1 MCLIEANF
9 LSAVHDQMELGQ
21 ARDRIEDFAHGLTKS
36 IDCLDSLNPGS
47 IHIPAQILEPGPL
60 LLLGAPGVG
69 KGTQADSLAKLWGV
83 PKVSTGDILRA
94 NVADGT
100 THGLRAKRIMER
112 GGLVP
117 DEIMTE
123 MVVDRLGRT
132 DTALGFILDGF
143 PRTIPQAMWLD
154 GYLSEHRQRD
164 VLGIVHLCMD
174 FDGIVERIV
183 HRRVCPFC
191 KTLYNIQLKPPKRTG
206 RCDKDDTELIQR
218 SDDGLDVLQTRLDV
232 FKRETEPLLQY
243 YRCRSPFVQIE
254 ADESPSIVTEA
265 IVAALT
271 RYRTHAN

>member
-1 MCLIEANF
+1 
-9 LSAVHDQMELGQ
+9 MELAQ
-21 ARDRIEDFAHGLTKS
+21 AGDEVEDFAPGLTKS
-36 IDCLDSLNPGS
+36 IDCLDSPNPGS
-47 IHIPAQILEPGPL
+47 IRIPAQIQAPGPL

-69 KGTQADSLAKLWGV
+69 KGTQADCLAKLWGV

-100 THGLRAKRIMER
+100 TPGLRATRIMER
-112 GGLVP
+112 GELVP

-123 MVVDRLGRT
+123 MVADRLGRP

-154 GYLSEHRQRD
+154 RYLIDRRRRD
-164 VLGIVHLCMD
+164 VLGVVHLRMD

-183 HRRVCPFC
+183 HRRVCPLC

-206 RCDKDDTELIQR
+206 RCDKDDAELIQR
-218 SDDGLDVLQTRLDV
+218 SDDGFDVLQTRLDV
-232 FKRETEPLLQY
+232 FKRETEPLLQH

-254 ADESPSIVTEA
+254 ADESPSTVTEA
-265 IVAALT
+265 IVAALI
-271 RYRTHAN
+271 RFRAHAN

>member
-1 MCLIEANF
+1 MCLIEENF
-9 LSAVHDQMELGQ
+9 LSTVQDQMELAQ
-21 ARDRIEDFAHGLTKS
+21 ARDQVEDFAPRSTKS

-47 IHIPAQILEPGPL
+47 IQIPAQIPEPGPL

-69 KGTQADSLAKLWGV
+69 KGTQADSLAKIWGV

-100 THGLRAKRIMER
+100 PPGLQAKRIMER
-112 GGLVP
+112 GRLVP

-123 MVVDRLGRT
+123 MVADRLGRA

-154 GYLSEHRQRD
+154 GYLIDHRQRD

-174 FDGIVERIV
+174 FKGIVERIV
-183 HRRVCPFC
+183 HRRVCRLC

-206 RCDKDDTELIQR
+206 RCDKDDSELIQR
-218 SDDGLDVLQTRLDV
+218 SDDVLDVLQTRLDV

-254 ADESPSIVTEA
+254 ADQSPSIVTEA
-265 IVAALT
+265 IIAALT
-271 RYRTHAN
+271 RFRTHAN